1 MKNKIFLILLIL
13 SIITKAQNFTL
24 SLKSGYAFAA
34 NKYNSSTDIPFI
46 ALTNQEYINDKLQS
60 EYIEYSFGKGI
71 PLYLA
76 VGFQTNKNIAFN
88 IGFYY
93 NIGNSY
99 SAEFKSDKEYSDYSN
114 QKYSGKIKGLVPS
127 IKFIAPLNEKL
138 YLYAETGLM
147 IAMPEIT
154 AKIYSDEG
162 EYDPTIRHI
171 YEEEY
176 RIYGGISYGFSSNV
190 GIAYKINKIIALSF
204 DVSYLGLT
212 FKPTNAE
219 KTKYTID
226 GEDVLDKVSIESKEY
241 IFVDEYSDYE
251 AKKSTE
257 IIKTNYPFSNIVLNL
272 GVVFLF

>member
-1 MKNKIFLILLIL
+1 MKNKIFLILITL
-13 SIITKAQNFTL
+13 SVIASAQNFTV
-24 SLKSGYAFAA
+24 SLKSGYAFAI
-34 NKYNSSTDIPFI
+34 NKHNSSTDVPFI
-46 ALTNQEYINDKLQS
+46 DLTNQEYINDEMQS
-60 EYIEYSFGKGI
+60 EYTEYSFGKGI
-71 PLYLA
+71 PLCLA
-76 VGFQTNKNIAFN
+76 AGYQTNKNIAFN

-93 NIGNSY
+93 NIGSLY
-99 SAEFKSDKEYSDYSN
+99 SAEFKSDKEYSDYST

-127 IKFIAPLNEKL
+127 VKFIAPLNEKL

-171 YEEEY
+171 HEEEY
-176 RIYGGISYGFSSNV
+176 RIYGGISYGFSSNA

-226 GEDVLDKVSIESKEY
+226 GEDVLDKVSIERKKY

-251 AKKSTE
+251 EEKPTE
-257 IIKTNYPFSNIVLNL
+257 ILKTNYPFSNIVLNL